1 MTAIVEIISQNYS
14 IFMLALLTGVLLT
27 LAAQVFIFLQF
38 RKIWRRYNLFFQ
50 NSKIQNLEDVIIDE
64 IKKLTETEKTVERII
79 EKLES
84 VDRMANYGIQ
94 KVGVIRFNPFQD
106 TGGDQS
112 FAAALLDAHDSGIV
126 ISSLFGRDSLR
137 IYAKPVEKG
146 GSSYPLSNEE
156 KEAIKRAKADKS

>member
-1 MTAIVEIISQNYS
+1 MNEFLTQNLSLFILGLLIAIIIA
-14 IFMLALLTGVLLT
+14 FAGL
-27 LAAQVFIFLQF
+27 IFLFLRFQ
-38 RKIWRRYNLFFQ
+38 KMWKRYQMFFSGSQ
-50 NSKIQNLEDVIIDE
+50 ARDLEDVIAAE
-64 IKKLTETEKTVERII
+64 IQKLAKTEKTVEKII
-79 EKLES
+79 EKLKA

-112 FAAALLDAHDSGIV
+112 FAAALLDAHDSGLV

-146 GSSYPLSNEE
+146 DSSYPLSEEE
-156 KEAIKRAKADKS
+156 KEAIKRAKTRKS